1 MKRIILVL
9 VVALLVLVGFWYAK
23 KVSLKDANVPAAA
36 AGVGFIK
43 SEETSFN
50 FGEISMAAGK
60 VRHEFKVR
68 NSASEPVKI
77 TSIYSSCM
85 CTEATLIK
93 NGNKRGPYGM
103 PGHGF
108 VPKVGETMAPNE
120 EAIISVEFDPAAHG
134 AAGVGPISRVVAIET
149 SDGAR
154 VDLEINALIKP

>member
-1 MKRIILVL
+1 MKQTLFILAIVVL
-9 VVALLVLVGFWYAK
+9 IGAGLWYSKSIALKSNEQSVAA
-23 KVSLKDANVPAAA
+23 
-36 AGVGFIK
+36 VGFIK
-43 SEETSFN
+43 ASESSFD
-50 FGEISMAAGK
+50 FGEVSMAAGK

-68 NSASEPVKI
+68 NSASESVKI

-134 AAGVGPISRVVAIET
+134 PAGVGTISRVVAIET

-154 VDLEINALIKP
+154 VDLEISALVKP